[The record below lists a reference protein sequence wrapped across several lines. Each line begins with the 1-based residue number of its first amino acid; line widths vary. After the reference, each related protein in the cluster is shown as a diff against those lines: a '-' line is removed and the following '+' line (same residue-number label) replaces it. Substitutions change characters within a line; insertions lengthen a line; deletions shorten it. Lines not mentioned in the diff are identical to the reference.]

1 MKKLLQKN
9 IILILTIIIGGIL
22 VIGVKFDQ
30 ALYSDTIVKITQV
43 KDEKTEKVTDEFE
56 NNDTQTKQKLFGTV
70 MNGKYKGQTIR
81 LPNTYSSS
89 RANDQKYQKS
99 DQVFVTINP
108 HKSGLTGIIDGFKRD
123 VVVAILIWIAIS
135 MLVGFMQFS
144 GMIAVL
150 SIVLN
155 MIIFFLAIKFEIFV
169 NITNFF
175 WIFAGIALI
184 FAVLTLSLVIGFNR
198 QMLVT
203 LLATLTGTSLS
214 LIISVII
221 LKLTNDQGMHY
232 EALSYAT
239 QAPKELFLAATLLG
253 SLGAVMDESTD
264 IVATLFQLKKEQ
276 PTISSKELFKSGRE
290 VGQSIMGPLINVL
303 FLIFIADIFPLAVL
317 YFRTTNTIGYTFSWT
332 MALGVVQTLISG
344 IGIVIAIPVASFF
357 ASRLIKGDDTL

>member
-1 MKKLLQKN
+1 MKQLFHKN
-9 IILILTIIIGGIL
+9 LILILTIVIGGLL
-22 VIGVKFDQ
+22 VLGVKFDQ

-43 KDEKTEKVTDEFE
+43 TDDKTEKITDEFE
-56 NNDTQTKQKLFGTV
+56 NKDTHTKQKISGIV
-70 MNGKYKGQTIR
+70 MNGKYQGQKIV

-89 RANDQKYQKS
+89 RANDQKYQKN
-99 DQVFVTINP
+99 DQVFVTVNP
-108 HKSGLTGIIDGFKRD
+108 HKSGLTGTIDGFKRD
-123 VVVAILIWIAIS
+123 VVVAILIWVAVS
-135 MLVGFMQFS
+135 MLVGFMQIS

-150 SIVLN
+150 SIALN
-155 MIIFFLAIKFEIFV
+155 MVIFFLAIKFEIFV

-175 WIFAGIALI
+175 WIFAGIALV
-184 FAVLTLSLVIGFNR
+184 FAVLTLSLVIGLNR

-203 LLATLTGTSLS
+203 LLATLMGTSLS
-214 LIISVII
+214 VIISVIV
-221 LKLTNDQGMHY
+221 LRLTNDQGMHY

-264 IVATLFQLKKEQ
+264 IVATLFQLKEEQ
-276 PTISSKELFKSGRE
+276 PMISPKELFKSGRE

-357 ASRLIKGDDTL
+357 ASRLIKGGDAS

>member
-1 MKKLLQKN
+1 MKQLFHKN
-9 IILILTIIIGGIL
+9 LILILTIVIGGLL
-22 VIGVKFDQ
+22 VLGVKFDQ

-43 KDEKTEKVTDEFE
+43 TDDKTEKVTDEFE
-56 NNDTQTKQKLFGTV
+56 NKDTQTKQKISGIV
-70 MNGKYKGQTIR
+70 MNGKYQGQKIV

-89 RANDQKYQKS
+89 RANDQKYQKN
-99 DQVFVTINP
+99 DQVFVTVNP
-108 HKSGLTGIIDGFKRD
+108 HKSGLTGTIDGFKRD
-123 VVVAILIWIAIS
+123 VVVAVLIWVAVS
-135 MLVGFMQFS
+135 MLVGFMQIS

-150 SIVLN
+150 SIALN
-155 MIIFFLAIKFEIFV
+155 MVIFFLAIKFEIFV

-184 FAVLTLSLVIGFNR
+184 FAVLTLSLVIGLNR

-214 LIISVII
+214 VIISVIV
-221 LKLTNDQGMHY
+221 LRLTNDQGMHY

-264 IVATLFQLKKEQ
+264 IVATLFQLKEEQ
-276 PTISSKELFKSGRE
+276 PMISPKELFKSGRE

-357 ASRLIKGDDTL
+357 ASRLIKGGDAS

>member
-89 RANDQKYQKS
+89 RANDQKYQKN

-276 PTISSKELFKSGRE
+276 PTISPRELFKSGRE